1 MTDSRDDDVDFAA
14 TAEELSTVLQEL
26 RDELRRDPP
35 RGPFGLPRPPS
46 PSEVVRFADE
56 VAIPGTIAVL
66 EVNIKLLETVQRAIR
81 VVDTGNRAR
90 ERATGARDRAAGSA
104 ERLAEVSD
112 RTLERLERS
121 LGDLQT
127 ALDDGGLPDDGAA
140 GELLSEAR
148 ALRDDVQSRLREA
161 RERDHTLDEFEERAN
176 RADDARR
183 ADAARDDDPADRNAT
198 GATGDSDSVD
208 EGVKVDVDAEI
219 ETLKDRY
226 GKRDDATADGDAGAD
241 DGDGSADAGSGNDAS
256 SGGGDDDAGSS
267 DDGAEATGDDA
278 DGDDAD
284 DGRGDADA

>member
-26 RDELRRDPP
+26 RDELRREPP

-90 ERATGARDRAAGSA
+90 ERATGARDRASGSA

-121 LGDLQT
+121 LADLQT

-161 RERDHTLDEFEERAN
+161 RERDHTLDDFEERAN

-183 ADAARDDDPADRNAT
+183 ADAARDDDPVGQSGGGGGQDADP
-198 GATGDSDSVD
+198 VD

-226 GKRDDATADGDAGAD
+226 GKRDESDASGDD
-241 DGDGSADAGSGNDAS
+241 EPADAPSGDDDAA
-256 SGGGDDDAGSS
+256 GGGDDEAGS
-267 DDGAEATGDDA
+267 GDDA
-278 DGDDAD
+278 DR
-284 DGRGDADA
+284 GRGDADA